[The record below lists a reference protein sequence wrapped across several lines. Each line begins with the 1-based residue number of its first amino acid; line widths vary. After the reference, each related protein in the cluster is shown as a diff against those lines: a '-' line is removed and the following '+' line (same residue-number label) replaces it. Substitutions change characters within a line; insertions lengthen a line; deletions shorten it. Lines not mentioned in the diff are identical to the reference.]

1 MVCPLLTQSD
11 VVSKWNES
19 VGKTE
24 GKVSPLDPSI
34 TKRVD
39 NTSRAFTDNTHCER
53 SALSTFIYHLPS
65 EGKILASAESIRS
78 QWLQSMLSLA
88 HQDHPIYELSKHRYR
103 ASHTE
108 RVRREPVPGGAGIP
122 RSHGPRPIFRIVEA
136 STNKGD
142 AFPMF
147 IHQITL
153 LPLCTKIMPVRAA
166 WLRLKPG
173 SSIWRGLN
181 LAWLRSILQN
191 SQTDAPYKF
200 IQIQSL
206 KSHQVFFFCHFVLQI
221 SHSTGTRLHC
231 GGGTGARRR
240 GVSPATRG
248 GPFQCQ

>member
-1 MVCPLLTQSD
+1 
-11 VVSKWNES
+11 
-19 VGKTE
+19 
-24 GKVSPLDPSI
+24 
-34 TKRVD
+34 
-39 NTSRAFTDNTHCER
+39 
-53 SALSTFIYHLPS
+53 
-65 EGKILASAESIRS
+65 
-78 QWLQSMLSLA
+78 MLSLA
-88 HQDHPIYELSKHRYR
+88 HQAHPIYELSKHRYR

-122 RSHGPRPIFRIVEA
+122 GSHDGPRSSWNIQKLPIFRIGEA

-147 IHQITL
+147 IHQKITL
-153 LPLCTKIMPVRAA
+153 LPLCTSIMPVRAA

-200 IQIQSL
+200 IQIHSL
-206 KSHQVFFFCHFVLQI
+206 KSHQVVFFCHFVLQI
-221 SHSTGTRLHC
+221 SHCTGTRLHC